1 MIFASIIITVFYGYL
16 DSFDLSDFYGNQ
28 MTKRLTAGVQ

>member
-1 MIFASIIITVFYGYL
+1 MIFANIIIVVFCGYL
-16 DSFDLSDFYGNQ
+16 DSFALSDFYGNQ